1 MVYLAKIIFL
11 LLLMPNMLIAQENEI
26 AGIYYLEEVMETAS
40 GIKLN
45 KDSTFEFFFS
55 QGAMD
60 RTGKGKWTFQNG
72 QIHLLSHGEP
82 IQGFIC
88 TKSEKSKDRKNVVV
102 VKENNAMLLNFVYV
116 QLSGG
121 AAPEFLKLESNGS
134 LELRKGIITKIEFL
148 FELCPEKIHSFTP
161 LHEGDNYFEFTI
173 NPEIMDIYFDNLTL
187 KLSDGGIIGN
197 HPLLKDKE
205 YFYKRN

>member
-1 MVYLAKIIFL
+1 MVHVARIIL
-11 LLLMPNMLIAQENEI
+11 LLLLSNILIAQENEL

-60 RTGKGKWTFQNG
+60 RTGKGKWTFQDDKIRL
-72 QIHLLSHGEP
+72 QSSGEP

-88 TKSEKSKDRKNVVV
+88 TKSEKSKERKNVVV
-102 VKENNAMLLNFVYV
+102 VKESNAMLLNFVYV

-121 AAPEFLKLESNGS
+121 TAPEFLKLESDGS
-134 LELRKGIITKIEFL
+134 LELRKGTVTKIEFL

-161 LHEGDNYFEFTI
+161 LHDGDNYFEFTI
-173 NPEIMDIYFDNLTL
+173 NPEIMDVYFDNLIL

-205 YFYKRN
+205 YFYRKN